1 MIKLTDKDKT
11 LVVPAGLGNFGQS
24 SGSGGGVTPEEAA
37 QIASAVT
44 AEALYEYDT
53 ELQVDLEEI
62 REAVSANTG
71 TLLDLSQI
79 AVMTVADR
87 VALFDEIYDKADSGE
102 KVYIK
107 GLVQEETIRTAI
119 LPLVSYRPETNP
131 ILHQGGYL
139 YFAAKG
145 DTDNIY
151 FHVALSSEGAIDP
164 TSSTFIK
171 RNIYTLP
178 TASSEVKGGVKVGSG
193 LLMTQDTLSLDTT
206 GIVTDGDLAPFIV
219 QLSGNTEDIAAI
231 SGQTTANTQDIGIL
245 SGQTTANTADIAE
258 LSGVT
263 EAIEGNLET
272 VSGKAGEV
280 YDAIFY
286 EEEGETHSEISDL
299 WDALDEKQDMLEAG
313 SGISINDNVVSINPP
328 GRAIS
333 LSETGRLQLN
343 LGSGV
348 TIGEDNELNLKIGEG
363 LGFSGDTLVVSGV
376 SSGPTEYF
384 LNNMSQQELAALYAE
399 ISGITEGVSDSAN
412 IPEILSNYKFFIATE
427 TDGQKWSE
435 AFFSNWEGVWD
446 DELQEHIQALWITTL
461 KPPKPSYSCGVMRS
475 WAQIKPN
482 GSVEFNSDS
491 FEASSVESASND
503 ITIPLNS
510 AGTITNT
517 DNLGAFSSLA
527 KFSKIWFAYND
538 ENVQNSWNTAPLSYF
553 YRKQVGDDLMEYFGC
568 TINIDGTFYK
578 GTWSTPEWGW
588 SGELAA
594 DTWTTV

>member
-44 AEALYEYDT
+44 AEALEEYDT

-87 VALFDEIYDKADSGE
+87 VALFDEIYDKAASGE

-219 QLSGNTEDIAAI
+219 QLSGNTQDIA
-231 SGQTTANTQDIGIL
+231 T
-245 SGQTTANTADIAE
+245 

-272 VSGKAGEV
+272 VSGKVWEV

-286 EEEGETHSEISDL
+286 EDEGETYSQIDDL
-299 WDALDEKQDMLEAG
+299 WGALDEKQDNLEAG

-333 LSETGRLQLN
+333 LSESGRLQLN

-348 TIGEDNELNLKIGEG
+348 TVGEDNELNLKIGEG

-376 SSGPTEYF
+376 SSNTKVVMLNDLTE
-384 LNNMSQQELAALYAE
+384 QERVALYNELSSLYDYNANGWTSAYTE
-399 ISGITEGVSDSAN
+399 DMYAFYLDLRTFQQQDAAQTIDKYEGFFPMQCDRMHPSDYGGAAFFTGVQHSREGNGQLICIRFVITS
-412 IPEILSNYKFFIATE
+412 
-427 TDGQKWSE
+427 DGQVDGPSTWINTPSQSPE
-435 AFFSNWEGVWD
+435 YNRY
-446 DELQEHIQALWITTL
+446 LYITT
-461 KPPKPSYSCGVMRS
+461 
-475 WAQIKPN
+475 
-482 GSVEFNSDS
+482 
-491 FEASSVESASND
+491 
-503 ITIPLNS
+503 
-510 AGTITNT
+510 AGTIADDQDWSSISDEEKAGIIRMRYNGSSNGEEAPT
-517 DNLGAFSSLA
+517 LGSL
-527 KFSKIWFAYND
+527 KWWRRYHITYND
-538 ENVQNSWNTAPLSYF
+538 EVKWYYVWSADVLIDSTVYTGVWGCIQDEWYTGSNVPPQLISWTSGATITLPYQPL
-553 YRKQVGDDLMEYFGC
+553 
-568 TINIDGTFYK
+568 
-578 GTWSTPEWGW
+578 P
-588 SGELAA
+588 
-594 DTWTTV
+594 

>member
-1 MIKLTDKDKT
+1 MIVQTRENKD
-11 LVVPAGLGNFGQS
+11 LVIPKSLGNFVTE
-24 SGSGGGVTPEEAA
+24 GSGGGITPEEAA
-37 QIASAVT
+37 EIASAVT
-44 AEALYEYDT
+44 EEAISEYDT

-62 REAVSANTG
+62 REAVSANTV
-71 TLLDLSQI
+71 TLLDLAEI

-87 VALFDEIYDKADSGE
+87 VSLFDEIYDKAASGE
-102 KVYIK
+102 SVYIK

-151 FHVALSSEGAIDP
+151 FHIALSSEGAIDP
-164 TSSTFIK
+164 TSSTLIK

-178 TASSEVKGGVKVGSG
+178 TASSEAKGGVKIGSG
-193 LLMTQDTLSLDTT
+193 LTMVGETLMVDTT
-206 GIVTDGDLAPFIV
+206 GLVTDGDLAPFIV
-219 QLSGNTEDIAAI
+219 QQSANTENIA
-231 SGQTTANTQDIGIL
+231 TL
-245 SGQTTANTADIAE
+245 SAA
-258 LSGVT
+258 T
-263 EAIEGNLET
+263 EAISESLGNYATTADTNELAT
-272 VSGKAGEV
+272 AVSGV
-280 YDAIFY
+280 
-286 EEEGETHSEISDL
+286 SESL
-299 WDALDEKQDMLEAG
+299 ANYATTATTDALSAVTSALTEEVAGKQDTLSAG
-313 SGISINDNVVSINPP
+313 NGIDLSGSTISV
-328 GRAIS
+328 
-333 LSETGRLQLN
+333 
-343 LGSGV
+343 
-348 TIGEDNELNLKIGEG
+348 KIGDG

-399 ISGITEGVSDSAN
+399 ISGITEGASDSAN
-412 IPEILSNYKFFIATE
+412 IPEILSNYKFFISTDV
-427 TDGQKWSE
+427 DGQKWSE

-482 GSVEFNSDS
+482 GSVEFNVDS
-491 FEASSVESASND
+491 FDAQSVNDATRD
-503 ITIPLNS
+503 ITIQINS
-510 AGTITNT
+510 AGTITST
-517 DNLGAFSSLA
+517 DSLGEFSSLA
-527 KFSKIWFAYND
+527 SFHKVWFAYND